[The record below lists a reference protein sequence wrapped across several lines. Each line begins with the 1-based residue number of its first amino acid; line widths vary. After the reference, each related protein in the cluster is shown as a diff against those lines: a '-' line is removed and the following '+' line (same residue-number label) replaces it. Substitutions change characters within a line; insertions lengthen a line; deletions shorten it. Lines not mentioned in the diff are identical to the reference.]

1 VYTRVRAGVDVWSD
15 GETKKNKKKRKKKMK
30 RGLKIGKSADR
41 TSSAYRLYRYRS
53 LCGLKMKLRPYLP
66 ATVAA
71 AAAAAAAA
79 ARVGI
84 SGKTTISFWQR
95 EAIWF
100 NRLDRLPARS
110 SIGGTV

>member
-1 VYTRVRAGVDVWSD
+1 
-15 GETKKNKKKRKKKMK
+15 MK

-53 LCGLKMKLRPYLP
+53 LCGLKMKLHPYLP
-66 ATVAA
+66 
-71 AAAAAAAA
+71 AAAAAAA